1 MPSIQEIIHKFEVGE
16 GSGYLQKLALI
27 LSLLALLVF
36 YNVREYQ
43 GFATV
48 EAMESAHLARQ
59 LSEGKGFTSLSL
71 RPLALAHEETQK
83 GEGILSTSE
92 DVLQHADMVSPPA
105 YPVFLSLWMRILPFE
120 WEIPSHRSENF
131 TRYQPEML
139 ISFINQGL
147 FLLNGLLVFYLG
159 RKLFDDSVAWMSM
172 ACFFCADLLWRYS
185 FSGHD
190 TMLLTTWM
198 LLLVIGLVALERAS
212 SCLLYTSPS
221 PRDKRQARMPS
232 SA

>member
-83 GEGILSTSE
+83 RE
-92 DVLQHADMVSPPA
+92 
-105 YPVFLSLWMRILPFE
+105 F
-120 WEIPSHRSENF
+120 
-131 TRYQPEML
+131 
-139 ISFINQGL
+139 
-147 FLLNGLLVFYLG
+147 
-159 RKLFDDSVAWMSM
+159 
-172 ACFFCADLLWRYS
+172 
-185 FSGHD
+185 
-190 TMLLTTWM
+190 
-198 LLLVIGLVALERAS
+198 
-212 SCLLYTSPS
+212 
-221 PRDKRQARMPS
+221 
-232 SA
+232 

>member
-71 RPLALAHEETQK
+71 RPCSCARGDTERGGNSKHFRRCSAACRH
-83 GEGILSTSE
+83 GF
-92 DVLQHADMVSPPA
+92 AA
-105 YPVFLSLWMRILPFE
+105 CLPFVPE
-120 WEIPSHRSENF
+120 SLDADF
-131 TRYQPEML
+131 TL
-139 ISFINQGL
+139 
-147 FLLNGLLVFYLG
+147 
-159 RKLFDDSVAWMSM
+159 
-172 ACFFCADLLWRYS
+172 
-185 FSGHD
+185 
-190 TMLLTTWM
+190 
-198 LLLVIGLVALERAS
+198 
-212 SCLLYTSPS
+212 
-221 PRDKRQARMPS
+221 
-232 SA
+232 